1 MRNVKLT
8 IEYDGTAY
16 HGWQIQPGLR
26 TIQGVMKE
34 KIAQIT
40 QEEVN
45 LIGAGRTDAGVHAL
59 GQVANFRTSSKIN
72 PFSLQ
77 RGLNSLLPPDIVIRD
92 VQEAEEG
99 FHARFSARS
108 KVYEYHILNQP
119 YPSAIWR
126 NFAWFVPFELDL
138 SSMRRCAEILIG
150 THDFSS
156 FRAAGDESRHSIR
169 EVLRLEIERRGDSL
183 IVVAIEANA
192 FLREMVRS
200 IVGTLVDVGRG
211 KTSPTEFEEIFRARD
226 RRLAGMTAPAH
237 GLFLKEVKY

>member
-1 MRNVKLT
+1 
-8 IEYDGTAY
+8 
-16 HGWQIQPGLR
+16 
-26 TIQGVMKE
+26 
-34 KIAQIT
+34 
-40 QEEVN
+40 
-45 LIGAGRTDAGVHAL
+45 
-59 GQVANFRTSSKIN
+59 
-72 PFSLQ
+72 
-77 RGLNSLLPPDIVIRD
+77 
-92 VQEAEEG
+92 
-99 FHARFSARS
+99 
-108 KVYEYHILNQP
+108 
-119 YPSAIWR
+119 
-126 NFAWFVPFELDL
+126 
-138 SSMRRCAEILIG
+138 MRRCAEILIG